1 MKQIAKRI
9 LPLLPPVLQTLLRKE
24 AERRRQIEKQARK
37 ERVSITRGDVEQAL
51 AQLRFDSDV
60 ILHSSISN
68 IGKFELPVQ
77 EIAALL
83 AQTIDISRH
92 TLLVPALPFNSSMR
106 EHLDK
111 AEVFD
116 VRSARNAMGAIP
128 NILMAYPGAKR
139 SIHPTH
145 SVVALGPEA
154 WFYVDSHEAD
164 ATPFGPNS
172 PFFKLTKRRGKI
184 LMFGVGLN
192 SVTNF
197 HVYEDLLGPAL
208 PFEVYLDRKY
218 VTKCVGRD
226 GAEIIVESPCH
237 NPQLSSRRECE
248 RARSYL
254 QSSGAISTIPF
265 GESEISLIDAHL
277 FTVTLLEMLLAGKSI
292 YGEIT
297 ISPEQRHA
305 VQNALRDISCA

>member
-9 LPLLPPVLQTLLRKE
+9 LPLLPAVLQTLLRKE
-24 AERRRQIEKQARK
+24 AERRRQIEKKARK
-37 ERVSITRGDVEQAL
+37 ERISISGGDIEHAL
-51 AQLRFDSDV
+51 AQFRFESDV

-77 EIAALL
+77 EIAALFT
-83 AQTIDISRH
+83 QTVDTSRH

-106 EHLDK
+106 EYLDK

-128 NILMAYPGAKR
+128 NILMAYPGAVR

-145 SVVALGPEA
+145 SVVALGPRA
-154 WFYVDSHEAD
+154 SFYVENHQADS
-164 ATPFGPNS
+164 TPFGPNS

-208 PFEVYLDRKY
+208 PFEVYLGRRY
-218 VTKCVGRD
+218 VTQCIDHD
-226 GAEIIVESPCH
+226 GSNIVVESPCH

-248 RARSYL
+248 RARSHL
-254 QSSGAISTIPF
+254 QSAGAITTVPF
-265 GESEISLIDAHL
+265 GDSEVSVIDAHL

-292 YGEIT
+292 YGDIV

-305 VQNALRDISCA
+305 VHNALREISCD